1 MQNRSFNAEPM
12 GDGQI
17 YSRAAVAYRLGAKR
31 GARSSVSTI
40 FISCFMFLLLASTAS
55 ASAAEADLATF
66 RATVAPFVARHCADC
81 HGADD
86 PAAKLSLQAIN
97 GDVLSGKDI
106 ETWKQIADRLVLGEM
121 PPEDEP
127 RPDAIQTAKI
137 VDWIKTELIKAGED
151 VREIGQKLSLPGHGN
166 RVNHE
171 ALFSGKITAPV
182 ASQARVWRVRPQI
195 YMSYVPRVSKNVRVG
210 QPFSTS
216 SAPGFKDYADLFVVD
231 EPTINQL
238 FRNARE
244 LVAVQ
249 CGESRFS
256 KPLKEFETLLASA
269 GNPAE
274 RTPAM
279 EAAIRKQFQ
288 IALFRDPADAE
299 LTRFTE
305 LMEKNIADAG
315 PGVGV
320 KSTLAAILMLPEA
333 MYRFELAAGEP
344 DEYGRVMLPPREL
357 AYAISF
363 ALTDSPPDNELL
375 KAVETSFNAQPQALA
390 ESARSESASRSL
402 RLGVKRAVADQ
413 VKRLLNDDR
422 IQKPQIMRFFDQYF
436 EYPAAEEVFKDL
448 GRGQWRPEVLVNDTR
463 MLIQMILDE
472 DRDVLEQLLTT
483 NKSFVNA
490 RFDTKESKYVP
501 AKAVKKE
508 EPKKDKKTGK
518 LIPVP
523 PRDPLTKAEV
533 HDWYS
538 LPLDWEWTDK
548 QPVEFSRDQRAG
560 ILTQPSWLAAFAS
573 NNENHAIQRGKWVR
587 ERLLGGVVPDLPI
600 SVDAKLPDAP
610 QETLRTRME
619 ITRQDYCW
627 QCHRKMNPLGL
638 MFEHYD
644 FLGRYR
650 ETEPVVDVEA
660 TGKNVNS
667 KGEPQGTVV
676 REMPVD
682 ATGVV
687 ARSGDAKIDGDYEN
701 AIAMIHALADS
712 PRVRQVFVRHAF
724 RFWMGRNETLADAPT
739 LLAADQAYVESGGS
753 MKALITSLLTSD
765 SFLYRRHEQ

>member
-1 MQNRSFNAEPM
+1 MMTTP
-12 GDGQI
+12 QI
-17 YSRAAVAYRLGAKR
+17 GLTCLIFLTAVFCPPHA
-31 GARSSVSTI
+31 
-40 FISCFMFLLLASTAS
+40 F
-55 ASAAEADLATF
+55 AAEADLATF
-66 RATVAPFVARHCADC
+66 RDVVAPFVAKHCTDC

-86 PAAKLSLQAIN
+86 PEAKLSLHSIN
-97 GDVLSGKDI
+97 GNVLVGKDI
-106 ETWKQIADRLVLGEM
+106 ETWKRVADRLVLGEM
-121 PPEDEP
+121 PPEEEP
-127 RPDAIQTAKI
+127 RPDALQTARV

-151 VREIGQKLSLPGHGN
+151 VGEIGKKLSLPGHGN
-166 RVNHE
+166 RVDHE
-171 ALFSGKITAPV
+171 ALFSGKIIAPA
-182 ASQARVWRVRPQI
+182 ASPARVWRFRPDI
-195 YMSYVPRVSKNVRVG
+195 YTALVPRISKNARVG

-238 FRNARE
+238 FRNARQF
-244 LVAVQ
+244 VAVQ
-249 CGESRFS
+249 CGEVKFS
-256 KPLKEFETLLASA
+256 KPLKEFELLLAVA
-269 GNPAE
+269 DKPAE

-279 EAAIRKQFQ
+279 EAAIRKQFH
-288 IALFRDPADAE
+288 IALFRDPTDSE
-299 LTRFTE
+299 LARFTE

-320 KSTLAAILMLPEA
+320 KSTLAAVLMLPEA

-344 DEYGRVMLPPREL
+344 DEFGRVMLPPREL

-375 KAVETSFNAQPQALA
+375 EAVESGELVSPEQVR
-390 ESARSESASRSL
+390 E
-402 RLGVKRAVADQ
+402 Q
-413 VKRLLNDDR
+413 VKRILVDDR

-472 DRDVLEQLLTT
+472 DHDVLKQLLTS

-490 RFDTKESKYVP
+490 RYDTKEQKYVA
-501 AKAVKKE
+501 AKSVKKQ

-548 QPVEFSRDQRAG
+548 QPVEFPRDQRAG

-573 NNENHAIQRGKWVR
+573 NNDNHAIQRGKWVR

-610 QETLRTRME
+610 HETLRTRME
-619 ITRQDYCW
+619 ITKQDYCW

-638 MFEHYD
+638 MFENYD

-660 TGKNVNS
+660 TARNVNS
-667 KGEPQGTVV
+667 KGELQGTVM
-676 REMPVD
+676 REVAVD
-682 ATGVV
+682 ATGAVTH
-687 ARSGDAKIDGDYEN
+687 SGDTKIDGKYKN
-701 AIAMIHALADS
+701 AIEMIHKLANS

-765 SFLYRRHEQ
+765 SFLYRTSLHCAPSGSRDSTAKAENN